1 MSACFFFGV
10 ARLIRDKIFTG
21 RKTKNNNLRLAVTFC
36 LTATVR
42 LLAVINDG
50 YCPVG
55 SYGII
60 PRACCRLYLRR
71 EPLFEAGE
79 RCFPGVQRR

>member
-1 MSACFFFGV
+1 M
-10 ARLIRDKIFTG
+10 
-21 RKTKNNNLRLAVTFC
+21 KNNDLRLAVTFC
-36 LTATVR
+36 LTDTVR
-42 LLAVINDG
+42 LPALINDG
-50 YCPVG
+50 HCPAG
-55 SYGII
+55 GYGII